1 MHWKH
6 VIKTALTSL
15 GINRSRSLLT
25 ILGMIIGVA
34 SITLI
39 MSLGEGAQAFILGQ
53 VQGIGSR
60 TIAIM
65 PGRQPTSPADVA
77 QLFSDSLKQKD
88 IDALNKKENVP
99 EAELVMPLV
108 FGADTASYGNETY
121 RITIFG
127 ATEAI
132 QEILEV
138 YPSEGSFYTED
149 DVKQYGA
156 VIVIGRKVQEK
167 LFSDEN
173 PIGKKMR
180 IKGKN
185 FRIIGVLPKKGAGS
199 LFDFDEAAL
208 LPYTTAQQYIFG
220 TKFFNRVVVQVSSE
234 DRITGAILD
243 IERTLRESHNITDP
257 AKDDFFVETPADII
271 SRLGVVTQALT
282 LLLSSLAAISLV
294 VGGIGIMNIMLVSV
308 TERTRE
314 IGLRKAIGATEKEI
328 MMQFL
333 IEAVLLTSIGGLLG
347 VMLGASL
354 SVLAAFL
361 VNKFSAIA
369 WSFIFPIRGAIL
381 GIGVSVAIGLIF
393 GIYPARHAAKKDP
406 IEALRFE

>member
-6 VIKTALTSL
+6 VIKTSLTSL
-15 GINRSRSLLT
+15 GINKSRSLLT

-39 MSLGEGAQAFILGQ
+39 ISLGQGAQAFILGQ

-60 TIAIM
+60 TIAIL
-65 PGRQPTSPADVA
+65 PGRQPSSPADTA

-88 IDALNKKENVP
+88 VEALNKKENVP
-99 EAELVMPLV
+99 EAELVMPIAM
-108 FGADTASYGNETY
+108 GADTASYANETY
-121 RITIFG
+121 NVTIFG

-132 QEILEV
+132 QKILEV
-138 YPSEGSFYTED
+138 YPSEGNFYTND
-149 DVKQYGA
+149 DVKQYSA
-156 VIVIGRKVQEK
+156 VIVIGRKIQEK
-167 LFSDEN
+167 LFVDEN
-173 PIGKKMR
+173 PIGKKLR

-185 FRIIGVLPKKGAGS
+185 FRIIGVLPKKGSG
-199 LFDFDEAAL
+199 LFDFDGAVI

-220 TKFFNRVVVQVSSE
+220 TKFFNRIVVQVHNE
-234 DRITGAILD
+234 GEITGAIMD
-243 IERTLRESHNITDP
+243 IENTLRDSHNITDP
-257 AKDDFFVETPADII
+257 TKDDFFVETPADVI
-271 SRLGVVTQALT
+271 SRLGVITQALT
-282 LLLSSLAAISLV
+282 LLLTSLAAISLI

-333 IEAVLLTSIGGLLG
+333 IEAVLLTVIGGVLG
-347 VMLGASL
+347 VIFGVSL
-354 SVLAAFL
+354 SLLAAFL
-361 VNKFSAIA
+361 VNKLTTVV
-369 WSFIFPIRGAIL
+369 WVFIFPISGALL
-381 GIGVSVAIGLIF
+381 GIGVSVSIGLVF
-393 GIYPARHAAKKDP
+393 GIYPARQAAKKNP